1 MKNHNYLFC
10 RFGVFL
16 ALVLSGCALYGK
28 SSAPYIVKG
37 EMILESENPDME
49 QNFEIGGLKVYFFNK
64 ENKPVSEFTIVFT
77 LFDQDGEPINIG
89 RSTIVAT
96 VKKTI
101 DPLTSF
107 NCCLS
112 LDQDLGEVPEEPYVV
127 DYLYVS
133 RIVYEDG
140 TQWNDAFGLSVM

>member
-10 RFGVFL
+10 RVGIFL
-16 ALVLSGCALYGK
+16 ALFFSSCALYGK

-37 EMILESENPDME
+37 EMILESENIDEE
-49 QNFEIGGLKVYFFNK
+49 QNFELGGMNVYFFNK
-64 ENKPVSEFTIVFT
+64 ESKPVTEFTIVFT
-77 LFDQDGEPINIG
+77 LFDQDGEPISIG
-89 RSTIVAT
+89 RSSIVAT
-96 VKKTI
+96 IRKTV

-112 LDQDLGEVPEEPYVV
+112 LDQNLCEVPEEPYTV

-140 TQWNDAFGLSVM
+140 SQWTDAFGLSVM